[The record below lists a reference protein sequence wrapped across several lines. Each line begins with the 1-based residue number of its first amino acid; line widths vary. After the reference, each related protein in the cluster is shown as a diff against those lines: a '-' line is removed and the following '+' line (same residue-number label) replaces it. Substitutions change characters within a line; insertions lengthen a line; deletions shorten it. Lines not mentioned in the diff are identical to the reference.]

1 MGSGVVEDY
10 ATGAEKLA
18 VQLTELVAEGLGIKS
33 TTFSQYFEESSTS
46 TVRMNY
52 YPPCPQPS
60 KTLGILPHSD
70 FNIFTILLQDTV
82 PGLQVLKDNEWIT
95 VQPSQDA
102 LVVNVGDAFQVG
114 VSFALPL
121 FCPTFMKLG
130 AHTYIYRCIFM
141 RKALH
146 PTLMKEVT

>member
-1 MGSGVVEDY
+1 MFCSLVCCVGSGVVEDY
-10 ATGAEKLA
+10 ATGTEKLA

-70 FNIFTILLQDTV
+70 FLLQDTV

-114 VSFALPL
+114 FSFALSL

-130 AHTYIYRCIFM
+130 AHTYIHI
-141 RKALH
+141 
-146 PTLMKEVT
+146 